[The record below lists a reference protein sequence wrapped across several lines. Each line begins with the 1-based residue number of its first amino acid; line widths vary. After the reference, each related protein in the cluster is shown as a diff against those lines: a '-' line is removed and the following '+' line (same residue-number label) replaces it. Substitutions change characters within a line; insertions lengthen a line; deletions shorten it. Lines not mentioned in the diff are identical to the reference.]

1 MWKPKDLDEERPL
14 YLAIAE
20 ALQRDIAEG
29 RLEPGAR
36 MPTQRELSRSVGVD
50 LSTVT
55 RAYAEGARRGL
66 LSATVGRGT
75 FVSADVAVSVPLLP
89 DDAHDSGLLE
99 MGLVLPLYSL
109 ERELIEEMKTVFAE
123 TDIAPYLRYC
133 EPRGM
138 AEHREAG
145 ARWVGRYGIRAKA
158 EDILIAS
165 GTQNG
170 LASVLMALLKPGDRL
185 AVEALSYPGLKTVA
199 AMLGIRLVPIPMDK
213 DGLIPEELEA
223 ACRREAPRA
232 LYLMPEVQN
241 PTTLALSEP
250 RRDAIADIVL
260 RRGLVLLEDD
270 AYADTREGRRPA
282 LGSRIP
288 DNAIFFGGI
297 SKMFGAGLRISFLAV
312 PRRFVG
318 AVERALLASVWM
330 ASPLSAML
338 VARIMD
344 SGAAERIIEA
354 KKVEAR
360 RRSALANA
368 RLSSA
373 RFHCPRAGFFGW
385 LELPSGWT
393 GRDFE
398 IAARAEGLRLFCA
411 EKFAVGG
418 RSPAA
423 VRLSLSGP
431 ETLED
436 VERGMGIVAG
446 MLARGPR
453 GEAAIL

>member
-29 RLEPGAR
+29 RLEAGAR
-36 MPTQRELSRSVGVD
+36 MPTQRELSRTVGVD
-50 LSTVT
+50 LSTIT

-89 DDAHDSGLLE
+89 DDAHDAGLLE

-109 ERELIEEMKTVFAE
+109 EKELAEELRTVIAE
-123 TDIAPYLRYC
+123 TDIAPYLRYS

-145 ARWVGRYGIRAKA
+145 ARWVGRYGIRAEA
-158 EDILIAS
+158 EDMLIAS

-199 AMLGIRLVPIPMDK
+199 AMLGIKLVPIPMDK

-223 ACRREAPRA
+223 ACRRDAPRG

-241 PTTLALSEP
+241 PTTVALSEG

-260 RRGLVLLEDD
+260 RHGLVLLEDD
-270 AYADTREGRRPA
+270 AYADTREERRPA

-297 SKMFGAGLRISFLAV
+297 SKMFGAGLRISFLAL
-312 PRRFVG
+312 PRRFAG
-318 AVERALLASVWM
+318 PIERALLATVWM
-330 ASPLSAML
+330 ASPLTAML
-338 VARIMD
+338 VAHVME

-354 KKVEAR
+354 KRIEAR
-360 RRSALANA
+360 RRAALAIA
-368 RLSSA
+368 SLSSA
-373 RFHCPRAGFFGW
+373 SFHCPSAGFFGW

-393 GRDFE
+393 GRSFE
-398 IAARAEGLRLFCA
+398 VEARAKGLRLFCA
-411 EKFAVGG
+411 EKFAVGD

-431 ETLED
+431 ETIED
-436 VERGMGIVAG
+436 LERGMGIVAG
-446 MLARGPR
+446 ILARGPR
-453 GEAAIL
+453 SEAAML

>member
-1 MWKPKDLDEERPL
+1 MWKPNDLDEERPL
-14 YLAIAE
+14 YLAIAD
-20 ALQRDIAEG
+20 ALQRDVAEG
-29 RLEPGAR
+29 RLEPGAK
-36 MPTQRELSRSVGVD
+36 MPTQRELARTVGVD

-75 FVSADVAVSVPLLP
+75 FVSADVAVSVPLVP
-89 DDAHDSGLLE
+89 EDSAESGLIE

-109 ERELIEEMKTVFAE
+109 EKELAAEVKAGLAE

-138 AEHREAG
+138 AEHREVG
-145 ARWVGRYGIRAKA
+145 ARWVRRFGIEA
-158 EDILIAS
+158 EADDILIAS

-170 LASVLMALLKPGDRL
+170 LASVLMALFKPGDRL
-185 AVEALSYPGLKTVA
+185 AVEALSYPGLKSA
-199 AMLGIRLVPIPMDK
+199 ASMLGIRLVPIPLDS

-223 ACRREAPRA
+223 ACRRDAPRG

-241 PTTLALSEP
+241 PMTVTLSEK
-250 RRDAIADIVL
+250 RRDAIAEIVL
-260 RRGLVLLEDD
+260 RHGLILLEDD
-270 AYADTREGRRPA
+270 AYADTKEERQPA
-282 LGSRIP
+282 LASRIP

-312 PRRFVG
+312 PRRFAG
-318 AVERALLASVWM
+318 PIERALLASVWM
-330 ASPLSAML
+330 ASPLAAML
-338 VARIMD
+338 VARVIE

-354 KKVEAR
+354 KKIEAR
-360 RRSALANA
+360 RRASLAVA
-368 RLSSA
+368 KLSSS
-373 RFHCPRAGFFGW
+373 RFHCPPAGFFGW
-385 LELPSGWT
+385 LELPAGWT
-393 GRDFE
+393 GQDFE
-398 IAARAEGLRLFCA
+398 LEAKGGGVKLFCA

-431 ETLED
+431 ETAEELARGLEI
-436 VERGMGIVAG
+436 MAGI
-446 MLARGPR
+446 LARGPR
-453 GEAAIL
+453 KVASFL